1 MNELKKTH
9 KKSHYLQSSSFK
21 TSAYLVDKK
30 FSRNEAQLL
39 FKLRSQTLNIKM
51 NFQSQYSNILCKICK
66 LFPESQSHLLQCP
79 EITPK
84 LKLLNLNTS
93 IIDENFIYGNTEKQ
107 QLIVKI
113 YTQIWKVRTEI
124 LEESELF

>member
-1 MNELKKTH
+1 
-9 KKSHYLQSSSFK
+9 
-21 TSAYLVDKK
+21 
-30 FSRNEAQLL
+30 
-39 FKLRSQTLNIKM
+39 M

-79 EITPK
+79 EIAPK
-84 LKLLNLNTS
+84 LNLFNLNTNT
-93 IIDENFIYGNTEKQ
+93 IDENFIYGNTEKQ